1 MSYNLNADH
10 KSRTHNRLDALIESR
25 EEVAQ
30 KSLAECNQEKEIY
43 GLAAFHQDNAYKAA
57 TNTVEF
63 NVGNYTLLENSILNT
78 PVTSKSQPSDDLGCG
93 VPCKSS

>member
-10 KSRTHNRLDALIESR
+10 KSRTHSRLDALIESQ

-30 KSLAECNQEKEIY
+30 KSLAACNQEKEVY
-43 GLAAFHQDNAYKAA
+43 GSLAFHQDNAQEAA

-63 NVGNYTLLENSILNT
+63 NVGNYILLENSMLNT
-78 PVTSKSQPSDDLGCG
+78 PVIVQSQPGGDLSCG
-93 VPCKSS
+93 VPGKSS